1 MTAPPDASPPA
12 VPVTVSPCAAPR
24 ARWPISLLLTAA
36 FIAAFVQVLGSP
48 AAVPF
53 EPPVIEADRAAAP
66 QFERGFMPNPDLI
79 EIHSPSLLELGDGRA
94 RAFWISGNEG
104 SPDAVIGTAVF
115 DRASGTWG
123 PVGTAATAGDTG
135 LAVVRYVKKVG
146 NGVARRDPHGRIWLF
161 YVTVSVGGWA
171 GSSINVRV
179 SADDGATW
187 GPARRLITT
196 PFLNLST
203 LVRNTPVVYQDG
215 STGLPAYH
223 EFITKCAELLRIDA
237 DGHVVDKQRLNT
249 RFTAVQPL
257 VLVQSPT
264 RAIAMMRNAADIK
277 PRRVIE
283 TRTDDGGRRWSAP
296 TESPL
301 HNPGSPV
308 AGAALPDGRLL
319 VVANNS
325 EWNRRQLSLLASADQ
340 GASWRLISMLDDQ
353 TGQAADV
360 GHRTNFTSAM
370 QRVAG
375 EAGIPASQT
384 ERVARFATKFKC
396 YGEGCD
402 FEYSYPSL
410 THTADGQYLLV
421 YTWNRTLIAWARFNQ
436 AWIDQQMR
444 ASADTRSSR

>member
-1 MTAPPDASPPA
+1 MASPNMTPPA
-12 VPVTVSPCAAPR
+12 TPVTAAPR
-24 ARWPISLLLTAA
+24 TAQRSRWPIGLLLAA
-36 FIAAFVQVLGSP
+36 SFIAAFVQVLNSP

-53 EPPVIEADRAAAP
+53 EPPTIEPDRAAAP
-66 QFERGFMPNPDLI
+66 HFERGFVPNPDLI

-104 SPDAVIGTAVF
+104 SPDAVIGTALF
-115 DRASGTWG
+115 DRTTGTWG

-135 LAVVRYVKKVG
+135 RAVMRYVKKVG
-146 NGVARRDPHGRIWLF
+146 NAVARRDSHGRIWLF

-171 GSSINVRV
+171 GSSINLRL
-179 SADDGATW
+179 STDDGATW

-203 LVRNTPVVYQDG
+203 LVRNTPVTYQDG
-215 STGLPAYH
+215 GTGLPAYH

-237 DGHVVDKQRLNT
+237 MGQVIDKQRLNT

-257 VLVQSPT
+257 LLVQSPT
-264 RAIAMMRNAADIK
+264 RAIAVMRNAADIK
-277 PRRVIE
+277 PRHVIE
-283 TRTDDGGRRWSAP
+283 TRTDDGGQHWSPPA
-296 TESPL
+296 ESPL

-319 VVANNS
+319 LVANNS

-340 GASWRLISMLDDQ
+340 GASWQLLNMLDDQ
-353 TGQAADV
+353 TGQAAEV
-360 GHRTNFTSAM
+360 GHRPNFTLAM
-370 QRVAG
+370 QRVAT
-375 EAGIPASQT
+375 EAGIPVSQA

-410 THTADGQYLLV
+410 THTADGQFLLV
-421 YTWNRTLIAWARFNQ
+421 YTWNRTLIAWVRFNQ
-436 AWIDQQMR
+436 AWIDRQMK
-444 ASADTRSSR
+444 SPADTRSLR